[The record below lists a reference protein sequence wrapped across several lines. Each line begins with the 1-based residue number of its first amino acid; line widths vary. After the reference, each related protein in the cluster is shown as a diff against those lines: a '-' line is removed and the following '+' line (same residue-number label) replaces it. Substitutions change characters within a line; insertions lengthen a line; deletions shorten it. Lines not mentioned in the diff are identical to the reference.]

1 MELPLCLSSPQINAR
16 FSAIVSKQRLAS
28 ETFLAMSHDNSSVV
42 TQLHYYGNVF
52 VKILV
57 QNLALWIGPKELGL
71 LSGSI

>member
-28 ETFLAMSHDNSSVV
+28 ETFLAMSDNNSSVV

-52 VKILV
+52 QILV

-71 LSGSI
+71 FSGCI